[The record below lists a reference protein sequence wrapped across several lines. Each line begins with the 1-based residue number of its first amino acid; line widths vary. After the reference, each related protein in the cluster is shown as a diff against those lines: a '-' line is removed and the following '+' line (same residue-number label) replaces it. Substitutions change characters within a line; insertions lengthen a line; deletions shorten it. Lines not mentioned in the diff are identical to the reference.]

1 MCDASADT
9 SGRSYLYSIPQA
21 CKLQEKGNDQRG
33 LHKIQQET
41 GEISI
46 SNLGK
51 FDFSYFS
58 TWLAAFGICRLS
70 SPPPSPLHHVNL
82 SRKGSAFSPADSWSW
97 YDYSRVG
104 SFLIQVIGT
113 IVPQPGAE
121 QTESSQRKWGK
132 ASTCRNIARRNILI
146 LTTKA

>member
-1 MCDASADT
+1 MIREVCTKYSN
-9 SGRSYLYSIPQA
+9 LYV
-21 CKLQEKGNDQRG
+21 EK
-33 LHKIQQET
+33 KET

-51 FDFSYFS
+51 FDFLYFS

-70 SPPPSPLHHVNL
+70 FPPHVNL
-82 SRKGSAFSPADSWSW
+82 SRKGSAGSSADSWSW
-97 YDYSRVG
+97 YDYSRVD

-121 QTESSQRKWGK
+121 QNHPRENEEKRRHAETSHAG
-132 ASTCRNIARRNILI
+132 AS
-146 LTTKA
+146 